1 MRDRLPP
8 RPITCRP
15 MRANPG
21 RSDSL
26 AEFIAVIPARR
37 ASTRLPDKA
46 LADLLGI
53 PMVVRVASQARA
65 SGAERVIVATD
76 DETISAICAEHG
88 IDALMTRAD
97 HLSGTERLAEVVEQ
111 LALDDECIVVN
122 VQGDEPLM
130 PPALVRRCAEAL
142 LAAPHCAIA
151 TASHRLTT
159 RTDLLNPNIV
169 KVVTDRAGTALYFS
183 RAPVPFERDASADPA
198 APPRYAQRHIGLYAY
213 RAAFLKV
220 YSLLEPAPMEQIE
233 KLEQLR
239 ALWHGYRIAV
249 FEVEEAPEAG
259 VDTVEDLE
267 RVRAILLERSRSPA

>member
-1 MRDRLPP
+1 
-8 RPITCRP
+8 
-15 MRANPG
+15 MRANPA

-53 PMVVRVASQARA
+53 PMVVRVARQARA
-65 SGAERVIVATD
+65 SGAGRVVVATD
-76 DETISAICAEHG
+76 DETIVAICADHG
-88 IDALMTRAD
+88 VDALMTRAD

-111 LALDDECIVVN
+111 LALDDECIIVN
-122 VQGDEPLM
+122 VQGDEPLI

-151 TASHRLTT
+151 TASHGLKTQA
-159 RTDLLNPNIV
+159 DLLNPNIV

-183 RAPVPFERDASADPA
+183 RAPVPFERDACASPA
-198 APPRYAQRHIGLYAY
+198 TPRCAQRHIGLYAY
-213 RAAFLKV
+213 RAAFLKI

-249 FEVEEAPEAG
+249 FEVEQAPEAG
-259 VDTVEDLE
+259 VDTAEDLE
-267 RVRAILLERSRSPA
+267 RVRAILLEQSRSPTEDFRLAQWAKRDA